1 MSWPQMLLADDLFFF
16 MHDDRTGRPRL
27 HPRAVGLGLAGALL
41 GELML
46 FNRLTIQDGVLAVVD
61 DRPPRD
67 AVIHALL
74 DQVLAE
80 RQPHGVRTWLAFF
93 SQGATEQV
101 AARMVRAGHVTRVE
115 PRWPRWSGVRWVP
128 ADMST
133 AAWPAARLRHRL
145 HREEPL
151 DTPDVVLTGLV
162 DAAGLTSQVLW
173 GVSARTLSYRDHL
186 IAVLPA
192 HLRDLDRKSTR
203 LNSSHLVISYA
214 VFCL

>member
-1 MSWPQMLLADDLFFF
+1 MSWPQMLLADDLFFVV
-16 MHDDRTGRPRL
+16 HDDRTGRPRL
-27 HPRAVGLGLAGALL
+27 HLRAVGLGLAGALL

-46 FNRLTIQDGVLAVVD
+46 FGRLAIQNGMLTVVD

-101 AARMVRAGHVTRVE
+101 AARMVRVGHVTRVE
-115 PRWPRWSGVRWVP
+115 PRWPRRGGVRWVP

-151 DTPDVVLTGLV
+151 EEPDVVLAGLV
-162 DAAGLTSQVLW
+162 DATGLTPQVLW
-173 GVSARTLSYRDHL
+173 GVNAATLHYRDHL
-186 IAVLPA
+186 VALLPA
-192 HLRDLDRKSTR
+192 PLRHLLAETR
-203 LNSSHLVISYA
+203 AA
-214 VFCL
+214 VGN